1 MHKKKGDKKKRRNR
15 GNSKNMSSNK
25 DNNMSS
31 NNMNSNKNNN
41 MNSNKNNMSS
51 NKNNNNISI
60 NKDDD
65 IISNKFDN
73 NYFMPFISFCLS
85 VLCVFLYFFFNLNN
99 YEMNVKADDFH
110 DFKINTLRYALLIST
125 IFVSSYYSN
134 WKSSNRCLKFANIFN
149 FIICGLVVVFIYN
162 FNSSLSNDYL
172 PFLTNFF
179 IIVSVF
185 LGLHITSLL
194 KSFFPSEF
202 EIKGKIVISA
212 VIVIIVVLINFY
224 LIKCNG
230 NDFNL
235 LSLISGALLSSLF
248 PFLFSYKK

>member
-1 MHKKKGDKKKRRNR
+1 MHKKKVGKRNKRNR
-15 GNSKNMSSNK
+15 HNSNNMSSNK
-25 DNNMSS
+25 DNNM
-31 NNMNSNKNNN
+31 
-41 MNSNKNNMSS
+41 
-51 NKNNNNISI
+51 
-60 NKDDD
+60 
-65 IISNKFDN
+65 ISNKDN
-73 NYFMPFISFCLS
+73 NCLMPIISFCLS

-99 YEMNVKADDFH
+99 YEMNVKVDDFH

-134 WKSSNRCLKFANIFN
+134 WKSSNRYLKFANIFN

-202 EIKGKIVISA
+202 KIKGKIVISV
-212 VIVIIVVLINFY
+212 VIVIIVVLINIY
-224 LIKCNG
+224 LIEYNG